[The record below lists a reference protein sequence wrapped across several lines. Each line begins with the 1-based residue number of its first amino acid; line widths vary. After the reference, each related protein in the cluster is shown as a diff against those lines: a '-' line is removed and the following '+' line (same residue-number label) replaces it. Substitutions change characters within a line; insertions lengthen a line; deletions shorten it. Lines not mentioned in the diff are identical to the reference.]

1 MGTNEEDKE
10 KYNLYTEKIVLH
22 PAKKYRWLIQIG
34 KALLFMASVAV
45 AAIIFMVFLYPV
57 VQKKVEERN
66 KEKDVV
72 YIQKDNYILAEGE
85 TGEDKDKLT
94 EQDLKENYEQAMAT
108 LRAKVEDVKKC
119 LVTVDIEQ
127 PTTQIPTVEKS
138 ETEVTGLVVAHNY
151 SRYLIL
157 TSERLLSGGSRFVVK
172 LGEDTQIEAT
182 AVCKDEVTGI
192 GILSI
197 NELGLTKEQK
207 DALSVAVLDNSYKV
221 RQGDL
226 VIAAGKI
233 YETSKGIDY
242 GTIAGIRTEY
252 SKDNGYEVF
261 ETNITVTAGGFGILF
276 NSDGKVVGIS
286 KASADSTMKFIGI
299 SDLKAPIETMINSQ
313 GIMYCGITGQNVTD
327 ELATKYGLP
336 SGVYISAVDIDS
348 PAYYAGLQAGD
359 VINRINGE
367 SILTI
372 QQFSEKLYQ
381 CADGDTMYVTAK
393 RQGKDGY
400 SDVLF
405 SVNVQLKQL

>member
-57 VQKKVEERN
+57 VQKKMEERN

-85 TGEDKDKLT
+85 TGEDKGKLT

>member
-57 VQKKVEERN
+57 VQKKMEERN

-85 TGEDKDKLT
+85 TGEDKGKLT

-127 PTTQIPTVEKS
+127 PATQIPTVEKS

-276 NSDGKVVGIS
+276 NSDGRVVGIS

-327 ELATKYGLP
+327 ELAAKYGLP

>member
-57 VQKKVEERN
+57 VQKKMEERN

-85 TGEDKDKLT
+85 TGEDKGKLT

-127 PTTQIPTVEKS
+127 PATQIPTVEKS

-221 RQGDL
+221 MQGDL

-276 NSDGKVVGIS
+276 NSDGRVVGIS

-327 ELATKYGLP
+327 ELAAKYGLP

>member
-57 VQKKVEERN
+57 VQKKMEERN

-261 ETNITVTAGGFGILF
+261 ETSITVTAGGFGILF

-299 SDLKAPIETMINSQ
+299 SDLKAPIETMVNSQ

>member
-57 VQKKVEERN
+57 VQKKMEERN

-336 SGVYISAVDIDS
+336 SGVYMSAVDIDS

>member
-57 VQKKVEERN
+57 VQKKMEERN

-85 TGEDKDKLT
+85 TGEDKGKLT

-119 LVTVDIEQ
+119 LVTVDIEH
-127 PTTQIPTVEKS
+127 PATQIPTVEKS

-221 RQGDL
+221 MQGDL

-276 NSDGKVVGIS
+276 NSDGRVVGIS

>member
-34 KALLFMASVAV
+34 KALLFMSSVAV

-57 VQKKVEERN
+57 VQKKMEERN
-66 KEKDVV
+66 KEKEVV

>member
-57 VQKKVEERN
+57 VQKKMEERN

-127 PTTQIPTVEKS
+127 PATQIPTVEKS

-221 RQGDL
+221 MQGDL

-276 NSDGKVVGIS
+276 NSDGRVVGIS

>member
-57 VQKKVEERN
+57 VQKKMEERN

-127 PTTQIPTVEKS
+127 PATQIPTVEKS

-221 RQGDL
+221 MQGDL

>member
-57 VQKKVEERN
+57 VQKKMEERN

-85 TGEDKDKLT
+85 TGEDKGKLT

-327 ELATKYGLP
+327 ELAAKYGLP

>member
-45 AAIIFMVFLYPV
+45 AAIIFMVFLYPI
-57 VQKKVEERN
+57 VQKKMEERN

-85 TGEDKDKLT
+85 TGEDKGKLT

-127 PTTQIPTVEKS
+127 PATQIPTVEKS

-276 NSDGKVVGIS
+276 NSDGRVVGIS

>member
-57 VQKKVEERN
+57 VQKKMEERN

-261 ETNITVTAGGFGILF
+261 ETSITVTAGGFGILF

>member
-34 KALLFMASVAV
+34 KALLFVVSVAV

-57 VQKKVEERN
+57 VQKKMEERN

-85 TGEDKDKLT
+85 TGEDKGKLT

-127 PTTQIPTVEKS
+127 PATQIPTVEKS

-276 NSDGKVVGIS
+276 NSDGRVVGIS

-327 ELATKYGLP
+327 ELAAKYGLP

>member
-57 VQKKVEERN
+57 VQKKMEERN

-72 YIQKDNYILAEGE
+72 CIQKDNYILAEGE

>member
-45 AAIIFMVFLYPV
+45 AAIIFMVFLYPI
-57 VQKKVEERN
+57 VQKKMEERN